1 MIEEKEIHEKRT
13 AEKNYEGMADVAGE
27 ILFGRLSR
35 PFDEKLYQMAMDL
48 LEEAVKAGNATAMC
62 NYGAVFYNGIG
73 TPQDMDKAV
82 YWYGRAAG
90 LGDRTAISNMGYM
103 HYYGRGPLCVD
114 MEKAYRFFSKAALL
128 GDPSAVY
135 KCGDMYLKGQYVGK
149 DEKTAFSLYCSAFRL
164 VSEEKPLSAYPDI
177 CRRIATCL
185 HKGLGVE
192 IDLQTARNLM
202 AEAVGG
208 FEQRLQSGDRFTQ
221 GVLAAARAE
230 LEEIESELAYTRVL
244 IGQDD
249 EE

>member
-1 MIEEKEIHEKRT
+1 
-13 AEKNYEGMADVAGE
+13 
-27 ILFGRLSR
+27 
-35 PFDEKLYQMAMDL
+35 
-48 LEEAVKAGNATAMC
+48 
-62 NYGAVFYNGIG
+62 
-73 TPQDMDKAV
+73 
-82 YWYGRAAG
+82 
-90 LGDRTAISNMGYM
+90 MGYM

-149 DEKTAFSLYCSAFRL
+149 DEKTAFSLYCSAFCI

-244 IGQDD
+244 SRTMRSKEKRADPAASVYARNSKSQPVHADGLFFYATSRL
-249 EE
+249 